1 MSAHVQNFRRQILSR
16 ATERVGLVTRLEEL
30 SEAKIRQADIPIIV
44 HQYIFGLQV
53 SMNDVSLMQIT
64 ESKHYLRSDK
74 FHSRFHEATHFV
86 DIIINI
92 ASWKIL
98 KEKVDLKFVLED
110 KVH

>member
-1 MSAHVQNFRRQILSR
+1 
-16 ATERVGLVTRLEEL
+16 
-30 SEAKIRQADIPIIV
+30 
-44 HQYIFGLQV
+44 
-53 SMNDVSLMQIT
+53 MNYVSLMQIAK
-64 ESKHYLRSDK
+64 SKHDLRTDK
-74 FHSRFHEATHFV
+74 LHCWLHKATHFV